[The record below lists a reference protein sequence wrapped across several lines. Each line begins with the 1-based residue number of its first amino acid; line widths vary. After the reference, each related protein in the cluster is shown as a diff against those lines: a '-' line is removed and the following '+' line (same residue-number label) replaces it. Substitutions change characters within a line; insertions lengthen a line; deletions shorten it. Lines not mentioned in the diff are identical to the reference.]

1 MPLGRVVVLST
12 SSGGD
17 IIQQVQERKIL
28 DIFEAK
34 RIAVERVNGA
44 DGAQKARREALF
56 AAPGAVR
63 AYPQV
68 FIEDP
73 LSRQPATCVGDF
85 DAFQSCVDCA
95 GLPDEMLSNPEVAAM
110 TFDAVFCDVM
120 PCGEPALLL
129 RAIQRLCCASP
140 LPPPPPVAGP
150 GPRAIP
156 DACVRALRGGS
167 GRAGQLLPPDGRR
180 LAAADALAGCRRD
193 GRGPD
198 GRYVHRMNLI
208 IIECSGLAD
217 GSRRQPLSVQRAAHR
232 ERTHEPRPCRKYP
245 SNLPKSRKISVKF
258 R

>member
-129 RAIQRLCCASP
+129 RAIQRLCCASSALCPRP
-140 LPPPPPVAGP
+140 LLWPALAPVP
-150 GPRAIP
+150 FLMRVS
-156 DACVRALRGGS
+156 VRS
-167 GRAGQLLPPDGRR
+167 G
-180 LAAADALAGCRRD
+180 AAAAGLGSCCPRTAE
-193 GRGPD
+193 GSPLQMLSPD
-198 GRYVHRMNLI
+198 VAEM
-208 IIECSGLAD
+208 
-217 GSRRQPLSVQRAAHR
+217 VAAQMVAMFT
-232 ERTHEPRPCRKYP
+232 E
-245 SNLPKSRKISVKF
+245 
-258 R
+258 

>member
-1 MPLGRVVVLST
+1 MPLGRVVVLTT
-12 SSGGD
+12 SSAKD

-63 AYPQV
+63 ALYPQV

-73 LSRQPATCVGDF
+73 LSRQPAACVGDY
-85 DAFQSCVDCA
+85 DAFESCVDCA
-95 GLPDEMLSNPEVAAM
+95 GLPDEVLANPEVAAM
-110 TFDAVFCDVM
+110 TFDAVFRDVM

-140 LPPPPPVAGP
+140 LFFAPAPAC
-150 GPRAIP
+150 AIP
-156 DACVRALRGGS
+156 DARVRALRGGS
-167 GRAGQLLPPDGRR
+167 GRAGQLLPADGRG

-198 GRYVHRMNLI
+198 GRYVYPMNL
-208 IIECSGLAD
+208 SLDLLNVRGWLTAHG
-217 GSRRQPLSVQRAAHR
+217 GSL
-232 ERTHEPRPCRKYP
+232 
-245 SNLPKSRKISVKF
+245 
-258 R
+258 